1 MGMNLRRSNALGFS
15 ILEMLVVVALISI
28 LLSLLMP
35 GVQFARES
43 ARRAVCENNLKQV
56 GVALLQYESANHSLP
71 IGAERDISFG
81 VSWWAGTIRH
91 FDDSALTSALDF
103 DSPHSGSVWLHPTNG
118 RVVDEVLIDNLWCP
132 SSPLPPLKQV
142 VGVSVMMPSY
152 VGIAGA
158 SADHF
163 FQEDRVSLCCI
174 PENQGEISAGGV
186 LVPNAAIC
194 LRRITDGTS
203 RTLAVAETSDFAR
216 DRNGKE
222 YRIDGGNPN
231 GWLTGTSAKGTPPKY
246 QQDQAPPSWNI
257 TTVRYGPNTRDYSLP
272 GIDDNRGANNPFV
285 SAHPGGIVSLAVD
298 GAVHFLIDDT
308 DITLLKRLATRDDGQ
323 TEL

>member
-1 MGMNLRRSNALGFS
+1 MILRRNNVAGFS
-15 ILEMLVVVALISI
+15 ILEILVVVVLISV
-28 LLSLLMP
+28 LLSLLVP
-35 GVQFARES
+35 GIQSARES

-56 GVALLQYESANHSLP
+56 GVALLQYEAVNRSLP
-71 IGAERDISFG
+71 IGAERNISFG
-81 VSWWAGTIRH
+81 VSWWAGAIRH

-118 RVVDEVLIDNLWCP
+118 RVADQVFIENLWCP

-142 VGVSVMMPSY
+142 VGVSIMMPSY

-158 SADHF
+158 SSDQV
-163 FQEDRVSLCCI
+163 FQEKRVSQCCV
-174 PENQGEISAGGV
+174 PEYQGEISAGGV
-186 LVPNAAIC
+186 LVPNAAIS

-216 DRNGKE
+216 DHYGKE

-231 GWLTGTSAKGTPPKY
+231 GWLTGTSANGTPPTY
-246 QQDQAPPSWNI
+246 HLEQAPPSWNI
-257 TTVRYGPNTRDYSLP
+257 TTVRYGPNTRDYLLP
-272 GIDDNRGANNPFV
+272 GVDDNRGANNPFV
-285 SAHPGGIVSLAVD
+285 SAHPGGIMSLAVD
-298 GAVHFLIDDT
+298 GAVHFLFDDT

-323 TEL
+323 AEL